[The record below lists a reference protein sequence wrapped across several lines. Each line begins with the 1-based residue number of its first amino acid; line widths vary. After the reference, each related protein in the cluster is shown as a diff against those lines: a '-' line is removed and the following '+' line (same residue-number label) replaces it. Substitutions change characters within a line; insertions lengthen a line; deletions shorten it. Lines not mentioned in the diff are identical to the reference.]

1 MALKENI
8 KSIQQELSTEEQFLE
23 GIIKSERFIKKY
35 KNPLIILAIL
45 VCVGLGGYAIFE
57 FMNERNLKISN
68 AAYSNLLK
76 NPDDK
81 ESLATLES
89 KNKTLFDS
97 YTFQRAI
104 LQKDKKALEVFLNKT
119 DVDPMLKQLA
129 IYEDGKSGGI
139 LLSHLKF
146 ALDGYEL
153 LKQNKFKEAKAEF
166 AKIPLSSPL
175 TNVVKN
181 LEHYGQDNE

>member
-35 KNPLIILAIL
+35 KNLLIAFAIL
-45 VCVGLGGYAIFE
+45 LLLGLSGYAIFD

-68 AAYSNLLK
+68 EAYTNLLK

-81 ESLATLES
+81 KSLEILES
-89 KNKTLFDS
+89 KNKALFDS

-119 DVDPMLKQLA
+119 DIDPMLRQLA
-129 IYEDGKSGGI
+129 IYENGKSGGI
-139 LLSHLKF
+139 LLGHLKF

-153 LKQNKFKEAKAEF
+153 LKQNKINEAKVEF

-181 LEHYGQDNE
+181 LEHYGQSNE